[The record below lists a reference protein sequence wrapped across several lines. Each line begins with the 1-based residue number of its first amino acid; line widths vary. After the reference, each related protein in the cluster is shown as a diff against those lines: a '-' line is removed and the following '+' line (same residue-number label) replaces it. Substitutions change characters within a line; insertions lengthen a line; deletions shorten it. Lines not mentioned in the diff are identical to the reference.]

1 MKRVLIFFGRLD
13 RGVYPA
19 IFLAA
24 ALGTL
29 EGFGV
34 LLISSTV
41 LNRLAAGDDFSSI
54 LRLTVL
60 MTAGYGLLRWLW
72 RGAAWLCT
80 YRINR
85 FCYRYQQHI
94 VKRCFQVPYRRLEE
108 ESFVELMDQ
117 IRQNEQIY
125 QLESNILFNLHA
137 VVKSAFF
144 ALAAL
149 LSFVRLFGVMQSLGD
164 ASFLA
169 SILIL
174 LLLLLIIFSTA
185 YIVWRKKQNA
195 GIMMNLTEELVKGNK
210 VGMYLLE
217 EVIVRYPLGKHIR
230 LYGMKDMLLLEE
242 QKNFDGQNE
251 VVAHFQRLEMKP
263 NLAGD
268 VSSVAVSGLIY
279 LAVSVVAMAG
289 GLGVG
294 SIIWYAGVVQR
305 FLDSIRQTV
314 AIASQLYSDCMRQQV
329 MFRLEEAAEDA
340 SGGDAH
346 IPSAQSHELEL
357 EDVSFSYPGS
367 DRTVLSHVNLK
378 ISGTERIAL
387 VGRNGCGKSTLIKL
401 ICRLY
406 EPTGGRILLDGV
418 DIREIPFREYA
429 GFLSVVFQDYCIFAA
444 TLAENISFSEQAER
458 ARAQAATARIGL
470 GIEELDTPL
479 RRDLEEN
486 GVEVS
491 GGEGQKIAIARA
503 LYKDAPTVILD
514 EPTASLD
521 PISESEI
528 YEKLN
533 MLVDGKLSLFISH
546 RLSSCRF
553 CDRILVLENGNI
565 AQDGNHEMLAAQEGL
580 YREMWEAQ
588 KQYYVQQPENR
599 GR

>member
-1 MKRVLIFFGRLD
+1 M
-13 RGVYPA
+13 
-19 IFLAA
+19 
-24 ALGTL
+24 
-29 EGFGV
+29 
-34 LLISSTV
+34 
-41 LNRLAAGDDFSSI
+41 NRLAAGDDFSSI

-60 MTAGYGLLRWLW
+60 MAAGYGLLRWLW

-80 YRINR
+80 CRINR

-108 ESFVELMDQ
+108 EAFVELMDQ
-117 IRQNEQIY
+117 IRQNEQTY

-174 LLLLLIIFSTA
+174 ILILLIIFSTA

-242 QKNFDGQNE
+242 QKNFDGQSE

-279 LAVSVVAMAG
+279 LAVGAVAMAG

-314 AIASQLYSDCMRQQV
+314 TIASQLYSDCVRQQV
-329 MFRLEEAAEDA
+329 MFRLEEAAEDT

-367 DRTVLSHVNLK
+367 DRIVLSHVNLK

-444 TLAENISFSEQAER
+444 TLAENIAFSEQADR

-479 RRDLEEN
+479 RRDLEES

-491 GGEGQKIAIARA
+491 GGEGQKIAIV
-503 LYKDAPTVILD
+503 PW
-514 EPTASLD
+514 
-521 PISESEI
+521 
-528 YEKLN
+528 N
-533 MLVDGKLSLFISH
+533 
-546 RLSSCRF
+546 
-553 CDRILVLENGNI
+553 LE
-565 AQDGNHEMLAAQEGL
+565 
-580 YREMWEAQ
+580 R
-588 KQYYVQQPENR
+588 
-599 GR
+599 